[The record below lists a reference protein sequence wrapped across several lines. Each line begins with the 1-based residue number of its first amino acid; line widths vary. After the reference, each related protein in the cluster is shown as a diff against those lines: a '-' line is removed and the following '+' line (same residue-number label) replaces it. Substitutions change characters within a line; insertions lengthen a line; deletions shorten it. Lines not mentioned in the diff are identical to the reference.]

1 MSDAAAR
8 AASQGRTVASAGHRF
23 SGRPPAMND
32 DMGAPQSL
40 LPAKSNG
47 PASDGLETEIRV
59 IRESGLFDEAYYR
72 ANNPKLAPSV
82 DPVRHFLERG
92 AGEGRQ
98 PNRMFDPAF
107 YLGQNP
113 DVAQSGD
120 NPLVHF
126 IHRGAAEGRR
136 PHHDFDPAFYLAR
149 YPDVAR
155 AGQDPLLHY
164 LSTGEREGR
173 KPNAQ
178 EVGSAV
184 AVTHAEIQ
192 CLKQPSFRD
201 EVALFLAHSP
211 HGHLK
216 PHVRHYLD
224 CLKRQGIA
232 VILIVHADG
241 PFIAIQQIDKIS
253 GIDGMFVRRNEGY
266 DFAAWAHILRLHP
279 ELYDAKILYLLND
292 SVIGPTSDASFGSML
307 TRLRN
312 SSAGLIGLTDNIVRD
327 WHIQSYFLALKRPA
341 LSSIALRKFISDIV
355 SYEDLEDVIDNF
367 EVRLAPTLKG
377 AGVECEVLFQLTEFR
392 DDPTVYLWKHLLQT
406 GFPFVKV
413 KTLGGV
419 PAGVDVS
426 DWRELLAAQGYDVSL
441 AERTLAEAKAPSPVP
456 SAPLP
461 GRSEERQSLRSKPA
475 LLIEPSRPDR
485 ITRISGAVRRRPIV
499 LVLGMHRSGTSL
511 CSHIL
516 SALGVDMADDIGV
529 DVGNDRGHWERWEI
543 TEFHDRILGLF
554 NRGYGD
560 GFHDFALPVA
570 WWAEPHVAQI
580 RRQIVAFLEKRMGD
594 GYFGFKDPRTVRLMP
609 VWHQIVNE
617 LELVPKIVLCLRNP
631 AQIARSLNARDGLD
645 LEIGEYRWLVHTID
659 FFRYVNKFDFCTV
672 EYEEWFNNPS
682 ANIEKLQKF
691 LDLPWQ
697 QSKADLALALSGI
710 IDPAARHDDSN
721 DREPGQP
728 LVRTL
733 YKLARGVG
741 QGGGARDQI
750 AAIVSQFVS
759 FQQLQ
764 RPFIKAFEDVA
775 KTAAKYSEIER
786 QATVLQA
793 TLSERDAAV
802 AAAGARA
809 VAAEGRLAAAVAEI
823 EQQRGQIAELAK
835 ECDEASGLKATLA
848 ERETAVTEL
857 SGRAAELLAA
867 LQAAQAEAAA
877 REAALRHAGQE
888 AQEHGAAAVAMQAEV
903 AALRDALAQ
912 AERAGRERAVAADAM
927 QAEIGALREAVA
939 QAEQAQASAAE
950 AMQTEIAAAR
960 SALAQGE
967 HEAQERAVAA
977 EAVQAEV
984 DTLREA
990 LAQAERAGQ
999 ERAVAADVVQA
1010 EVDTLRDALAQAE
1023 RAGQERAAAAEAMR
1037 VETVALRETLAGA
1050 EREAHERAAASE
1062 AMEAEVGAL
1071 HEALAQA
1078 ERTGQQRAATTAA
1091 VEAEVE
1097 TLREALAQAEEAGQ
1111 ERAVAGE
1118 AMQAEV
1124 ALLWD
1129 TLARDEREAEQSAVA
1144 GKATQRELA
1153 ALRGALALADREAQ
1167 ERADRAQ
1174 TSFAEV
1180 KVLREALAQAE
1191 LASRQRAAA
1200 ADAMQ
1205 NEIAELRGALAQV
1218 EGLAQEHSAAAGTLK
1233 AEVGALRERLAQA
1246 DEEAQE
1252 RTFAIDAAAAEVA
1265 ALREALAQADR
1276 EAQERARAGAA
1287 IEAEVAELR
1296 ERMVRAEA
1304 EATERAA
1311 AAAALRAE
1319 IDTLQGT
1326 LTAARHVGRA
1336 ALAAFRVDTA
1346 APPKP
1351 DAPAPRDWRRAIAR
1365 FFGARRRV

>member
-241 PFIAIQQIDKIS
+241 PFIATRIDKIN
-253 GIDGMFVRRNEGY
+253 GLDGMFVRRNEGY

-292 SVIGPTSDASFGSML
+292 SVIGPMSDASFGAML

-312 SSAGLIGLTDNIVRD
+312 SPAGLIGLTDNIVRD

-367 EVRLAPTLKG
+367 EVRLAPTLKA

-392 DDPTVYLWKHLLQT
+392 DDPTVYLWKQLLQS

-419 PAGVDVS
+419 SAGVDVS

-456 SAPLP
+456 SAPVP

-475 LLIEPSRPDR
+475 LFIEPSRPDR

-802 AAAGARA
+802 AAAGAGA

-927 QAEIGALREAVA
+927 QAEIGTLQGAVA
-939 QAEQAQASAAE
+939 QAERAGQ
-950 AMQTEIAAAR
+950 
-960 SALAQGE
+960 E
-967 HEAQERAVAA
+967 HAVAA
-977 EAVQAEV
+977 DAMQAEIG
-984 DTLREA
+984 TLREA

-999 ERAVAADVVQA
+999 ERAVAADAMQA
-1010 EVDTLRDALAQAE
+1010 EGKTLREALAQAE
-1023 RAGQERAAAAEAMR
+1023 REAQERVIAAEAMR

-1296 ERMVRAEA
+1296 ERMVRTEA